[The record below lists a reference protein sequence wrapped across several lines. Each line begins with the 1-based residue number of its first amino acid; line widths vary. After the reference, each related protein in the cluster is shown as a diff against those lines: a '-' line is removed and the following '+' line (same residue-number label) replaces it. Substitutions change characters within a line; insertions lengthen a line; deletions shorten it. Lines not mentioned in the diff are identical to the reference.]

1 MGVGKRTNIGER
13 IKMARRMRAL
23 SLREL
28 GARVGISATA
38 ISKYE
43 RGLDIPR
50 SSVLIRLAKA
60 LDVRVEFFL
69 RPSIVRIITPA
80 YRCRVS
86 RSKKASHAM
95 LMQVQEWLER
105 YIEVEQLFPDE
116 QIPRFNLPESLNRQ
130 IVAEQ
135 DVEQVVD
142 ELRKTWE
149 LGNHP
154 IPNLVELLEDMGVKV
169 GLLEGDEAFDALA
182 FWADNHQPVI
192 VAKRGVPG
200 DRQRFS
206 VAHELAHLIL
216 QPTKDVDPERAANHF
231 AGAFLAPRAV
241 VYRELGGRRRQL
253 GLVELHWLKHK
264 YGLSMQG
271 WIYRAKQL
279 EIIPASYAQWLFQE
293 FRKRGWHRCEP
304 GDQLPAE
311 EPQRMKQ
318 LVIRALEEGAI
329 SEARAAE
336 LLGVPLPELWRKE
349 AQSHADLPVHLG
361 R

>member
-1 MGVGKRTNIGER
+1 
-13 IKMARRMRAL
+13 MARCMRGL
-23 SLREL
+23 SQREL
-28 GARVGISATA
+28 GNRVGISATA

-50 SSVLIRLAKA
+50 SSVLIRLAKV

-69 RPSIVRIITPA
+69 RPNIVRIQAPA
-80 YRCRVS
+80 YRCRASRTKKVS
-86 RSKKASHAM
+86 EAM

-105 YIEVEQLFPDE
+105 YIEVERLFPDK
-116 QIPRFNLPESLNRQ
+116 QQPCFQLPESLKCQ
-130 IVAEQ
+130 IISEQ

-142 ELRKTWE
+142 NLREAWK

-154 IPNLVELLEDMGVKV
+154 IHNLVDLLEDMGVKV

-182 FWADNHQPVI
+182 CWTEDGQPVI
-192 VAKRGVPG
+192 VVKRDVPG

-206 VAHELAHLIL
+206 IAHELAHLIL
-216 QPTKDVDPERAANHF
+216 QPAKGVNPERIANRF
-231 AGAFLAPRAV
+231 AGAFLAPRAT
-241 VYRELGGRRRQL
+241 VYRELGYHRHHV
-253 GLVELHWLKHK
+253 GLEALYWLKHK

-271 WIYRAKQL
+271 WIYRAMQL
-279 EIIPASYAQWLFQE
+279 EIISTSYAQQLLKL

-304 GDQLPAE
+304 GAQLSAE

-318 LVIRALEEGAI
+318 LVIRALEEEVI

-336 LLGVPLPELWRKE
+336 LLGMPLHDFGHKE
-349 AQSHADLPVHLG
+349 DLFHADLALYLG
-361 R
+361 C